1 MSTQRNIRQN
11 YNPFG
16 VRGRIGRLGF
26 VITMLGATAVM
37 AATAAGAAPMYFA
50 FTALTGGEL
59 ILGDGWAELMLMMAL
74 VVGVSV
80 VWRYATVAA
89 CVKRLADVGWP
100 IWIAVG
106 VFIPL
111 LNIALWIALTVVPG
125 KTGGNYRAL
134 RPAPILIAIAI
145 GSVPMGLAIPVAAMV
160 FDLGTT
166 FPMAIYGI
174 PLVSPVGFAVVTGL
188 ITVGIPALAAYI
200 GIRIAAR
207 SSPSRQRSADSSRA

>member
-1 MSTQRNIRQN
+1 
-11 YNPFG
+11 
-16 VRGRIGRLGF
+16 
-26 VITMLGATAVM
+26 
-37 AATAAGAAPMYFA
+37 MYFA

-80 VWRYATVAA
+80 VWRYAMVAA
-89 CVKRLADVGWP
+89 CIKRLADVGWP
-100 IWIAVG
+100 IWIATG
-106 VFIPL
+106 AFIPL
-111 LNIALWIALTVVPG
+111 LNIALWIALAVVQG

-145 GSVPMGLAIPVAAMV
+145 GSVPMGLAIPVAVMV
-160 FDLGTT
+160 FDLRTT
-166 FPMAIYGI
+166 FLMAIYGI
-174 PLVSPVGFAVVTGL
+174 PLVSPVVAVVTGL

-200 GIRIAAR
+200 GIRIASR